1 MKFFLSLLFSATFVF
16 SSSAFIEPKELR
28 ELIIQTNTVLLDTT
42 DSENFKKG
50 HIPSAVNVDVSNFR
64 KQVGPYQLMK
74 SPEDVQKGIRALGIN
89 NNSRVV
95 IYGHNKPKEIL
106 KAGYIALALITNG
119 FTNISILDGGYTEWI
134 EEYEDFISTADKD
147 IKEGNFVA
155 HFNPNIL
162 VDLKYVRDS
171 IGKVS
176 MIESRTKRY
185 YDAEAQSKGVRRLGH
200 IPKAKSSFWG
210 DKFGSDYMLKT
221 DKELKAIY
229 IDQNEL
235 KNDKEVIV
243 YCTGGLEASINWYI
257 LHQHLNFKN
266 VKIYDA
272 SMREWGNR
280 DDTPMEK

>member
-1 MKFFLSLLFSATFVF
+1 MKLFLSLLFSATFVF
-16 SSSAFIEPKELR
+16 ASTAFIEPKELR
-28 ELIIQTNTVLLDTT
+28 ELIIKTDTVLLDTT
-42 DSENFKKG
+42 DLKTFKKG
-50 HIPSAVNVDVSNFR
+50 HIPSAINVDASKFR

-74 SPEDVQKGIRALGIN
+74 SPEEIQKLIRALGIN

-95 IYGHNKPKEIL
+95 IYGHNKTKEIL
-106 KAGYIALALITNG
+106 KAGYIALSLITNG

-176 MIESRTKRY
+176 MIESRPKRY

>member
-134 EEYEDFISTADKD
+134 EEYEDFISTADKY

-155 HFNPNIL
+155 HFNHNIL

-176 MIESRTKRY
+176 MIESRPKRY

>member
-1 MKFFLSLLFSATFVF
+1 MKLFLSLLFSATFVF
-16 SSSAFIEPKELR
+16 ASTAFIEPKELR
-28 ELIIQTNTVLLDTT
+28 ELIIKTDTVLLDTT
-42 DSENFKKG
+42 DLKTFKKG
-50 HIPSAVNVDVSNFR
+50 HIPSAINVDASKFR

-74 SPEDVQKGIRALGIN
+74 SPEEIQKLIRALGIN

-95 IYGHNKPKEIL
+95 IYGHNKTKEIL
-106 KAGYIALALITNG
+106 KAGYIALSLITNG

-147 IKEGNFVA
+147 IKEGNFTA
-155 HFNPNIL
+155 QFNPNIL
-162 VDLKYVRDS
+162 VDLKYVQKS

-176 MIESRTKRY
+176 MIESRPKRY

-210 DKFGSDYMLKT
+210 DKFGSDYMLKA
-221 DKELKAIY
+221 DEELKAIY
-229 IDQNEL
+229 INQNNL
-235 KNDKEVIV
+235 TKSKEVIV

-257 LHQHLNFKN
+257 LHQHLNFKD